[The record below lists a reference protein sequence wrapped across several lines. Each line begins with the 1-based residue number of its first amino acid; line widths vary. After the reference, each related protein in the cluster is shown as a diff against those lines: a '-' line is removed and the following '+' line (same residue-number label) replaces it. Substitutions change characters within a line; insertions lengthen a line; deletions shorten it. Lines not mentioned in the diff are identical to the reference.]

1 MSLKNYEETKYYI
14 ICPAKMSTGGPKHLH
29 QLGAELRNLNKKIFM
44 VYYPAYKED
53 PVHQNY
59 KHYNLPFTNQIEDKE
74 KNILIVPEVNDSIS
88 LSKNYKYIQKVLFW
102 MSLDFFILSN
112 FQSLS
117 KYIKS
122 IIKIPYRVI
131 SFFNEI
137 TKNNFGNVSFARYLK
152 FLYLNLPFVNLFKK
166 NEFRLNLS
174 QSYYQE
180 INLKKKGVKSKRLND
195 FIQKDF
201 FLKAKKIDLKKKE
214 NLICYNPLKSS
225 EFMKRIIKHNSDF
238 KFVPLIN
245 LTISEVIDIL
255 SKSKIYMDFGF
266 HPGVD
271 GLPRESAILKNCIIT
286 NKEGSAYYSKAVPIS
301 KKYKFEEKK
310 KNLIKIRNL
319 IKKIFKNHKNELQN
333 FKNYLSIIE
342 KEEFK
347 FKSQVAKI
355 FD

>member
-1 MSLKNYEETKYYI
+1 MFLKISKKTIFYI
-14 ICPAKMSTGGPKHLH
+14 LCPSNLSTGGPKHLH
-29 QLGAELRNLNKKIFM
+29 QLGFELKNLKKKTYIF
-44 VYYPAYKED
+44 YYPSNNKIH
-53 PVHQNY
+53 VHKNY
-59 KHYNLPFTNQIEDKE
+59 RKYNLPFVKE
-74 KNILIVPEVNDSIS
+74 IKDTKENIIIVPEVHDAIKIS
-88 LSKNYKYIQKVLFW
+88 KKYKNIQKVLFW

>member
-1 MSLKNYEETKYYI
+1 
-14 ICPAKMSTGGPKHLH
+14 
-29 QLGAELRNLNKKIFM
+29 
-44 VYYPAYKED
+44 
-53 PVHQNY
+53 
-59 KHYNLPFTNQIEDKE
+59 
-74 KNILIVPEVNDSIS
+74 
-88 LSKNYKYIQKVLFW
+88 
-102 MSLDFFILSN
+102 
-112 FQSLS
+112 
-117 KYIKS
+117 
-122 IIKIPYRVI
+122 
-131 SFFNEI
+131 
-137 TKNNFGNVSFARYLK
+137 
-152 FLYLNLPFVNLFKK
+152 
-166 NEFRLNLS
+166 
-174 QSYYQE
+174 
-180 INLKKKGVKSKRLND
+180 
-195 FIQKDF
+195 
-201 FLKAKKIDLKKKE
+201 
-214 NLICYNPLKSS
+214 
-225 EFMKRIIKHNSDF
+225 MKRIIKHNSDF

-271 GLPRESAILKNCIIT
+271 GLPRELAILKNCIIT